1 MKLRILPL
9 VISALL
15 LAAHF
20 LRSSS
25 FLPVVLCFL
34 VPFLLFIKKRWV
46 LWVLQVFTVFAA
58 VMWIIAL
65 KAIIQERIFEGR
77 SWLASGIILGLV
89 AFFTLGS
96 GLWLNA
102 SRVKNSYPV

>member
-9 VISALL
+9 IISALL

-25 FLPVVLCFL
+25 LLLVVLCLL

-46 LWVLQVFTVFAA
+46 LWVLQVFTVIAA
-58 VMWIIAL
+58 VMWMIAL
-65 KAIIQERIFEGR
+65 KAIIQTRIFEGR
-77 SWLASGIILGLV
+77 SWVASGIILGLV
-89 AFFTLGS
+89 ALFTLSS
-96 GLWLNA
+96 GLWLNT
-102 SRVKNSYPV
+102 SQVKNNYPV

>member
-9 VISALL
+9 VISAFL

-34 VPFLLFIKKRWV
+34 VPFLLFIKKRWII
-46 LWVLQVFTVFAA
+46 WVLQVFTVFAA
-58 VMWIIAL
+58 VIWMAAL

-77 SWLASGIILGLV
+77 SWLASVIILGLV

-96 GLWLNA
+96 GLWLN
-102 SRVKNSYPV
+102 STEVKKIYPV